1 MASKKKGS
9 LKFKLRKAGIKRTP
23 KEYITLSITL
33 SAVVGFFFAAVF
45 IFATIKKGFRP
56 LPALFV
62 FIIITVVAS
71 LIAMIIPNMRINK
84 RKAEVDSDLIYSVRH
99 FLLKLDSGS
108 ALLQALEDVSALPTV
123 SSKYFA
129 EVFYEIKLGKPLKD
143 AVTNAIDYSPSVEF
157 RSVMEKIK
165 NSLLTGSDIKKS
177 LRDLMQGMV
186 QDKVLEIQKYGKK
199 LSPATMMYM
208 IFGTIVPSLGATMFV
223 IAMAFIGGGQY
234 LAKMVLFV
242 MAFIL
247 VMVQISFYFLFSQM
261 RPRVGF

>member
-1 MASKKKGS
+1 MASKKKES
-9 LKFKLRKAGIKRTP
+9 FKFKLRKAGIKRTP
-23 KEYITLSITL
+23 KEYMTLSIAL
-33 SAVVGFFFAAVF
+33 SCLVGFFFTAVF
-45 IFATIKKGFRP
+45 VFATIKKGFKP
-56 LPALFV
+56 LPALLV
-62 FIIITVVAS
+62 FIVLSIVIF
-71 LIAMIIPNMRINK
+71 LISMIIPGMRINK

-129 EVFYEIKLGKPLKD
+129 EVYYDIKLGMPLKA
-143 AVTNAIDYSPSVEF
+143 AVLEAIDYSPSIEF
-157 RSVMEKIK
+157 RGVMEKIK

-177 LRDLMQGMV
+177 LRDLMQGMIE
-186 QDKVLEIQKYGKK
+186 DKVLEIQKYGKK

-223 IAMAFIGGGQY
+223 IAMAFIGGGDY
-234 LAKMVLFV
+234 LAKMVLVV
-242 MAFIL
+242 MAVLL
-247 VMVQISFYFLFSQM
+247 VMAQVSFYFLFSQM